1 MSRSYKKNPV
11 YTDGSPGT
19 TQESKK
25 FANKKVRNTDDIPM
39 KGNAYKKVS
48 ESWEIHDYK
57 NRWTWEEA
65 KAAWERGDNE
75 YLREHYPTLK
85 EFYRYWIKCCRSK

>member
-1 MSRSYKKNPV
+1 
-11 YTDGSPGT
+11 
-19 TQESKK
+19 
-25 FANKKVRNTDDIPM
+25 M
-39 KGNAYKKVS
+39 KGKAYKKIS

-85 EFYRYWIKCCRSK
+85 AFYRYWLKCCRSK